1 MPLGSNRTK
10 IMDKETVKVP
20 RELLE
25 NLIENTIELRGVRDW
40 WKDEPRCNYQQD
52 YQRYCVEI
60 EKAEEILNREM
71 NRNHKGVS

>member
-1 MPLGSNRTK
+1 
-10 IMDKETVKVP
+10 MDKETVKVP

-40 WKDEPRCNYQQD
+40 WKDEPRCNYQRD

-60 EKAEEILNREM
+60 EKAQEILNDQEHTP
-71 NRNHKGVS
+71 NDQ